1 MLTAYHY
8 WLFDFRSDAVGDAR
22 LTCTDLSVNS
32 CNIGQVWTTQVLTTE
47 LDNLPGWSP
56 DGSGIV
62 FMLNAGP
69 KAASIWSEV
78 LGRQARP
85 RKVDG

>member
-32 CNIGQVWTTQVLTTE
+32 CNIGQVWTTQVFTTE
-47 LDNLPGWSP
+47 LDNLPGRSP

-62 FMLNAGP
+62 FSGI
-69 KAASIWSEV
+69 SV
-78 LGRQARP
+78 VARVVTLLLM
-85 RKVDG
+85 R